1 MVSLSTSQN
10 KINGGLQSLFSYSAY
25 QILSC
30 IMHAWYLQEILL
42 NTCVLRNVS
51 YRKTCSNTLLN
62 IIYAS
67 ISFDKKVSGSL
78 SPCRLFYA
86 LTWKPAE
93 GSPREGK
100 KEQRG
105 GWFRWGGWG
114 WRQESCSTGISP
126 RIKLSLGL
134 FTLCLQGPIF
144 PHRDAKWG
152 FFLVC
157 YHFFKPSR
165 VTFTYLAHLKQ
176 EELTLSALQ
185 AGIFAFQVQNP
196 T

>member
-25 QILSC
+25 QIS
-30 IMHAWYLQEILL
+30 WYLQEILL

-86 LTWKPAE
+86 LTWKLAE

-105 GWFRWGGWG
+105 G
-114 WRQESCSTGISP
+114 
-126 RIKLSLGL
+126 
-134 FTLCLQGPIF
+134 
-144 PHRDAKWG
+144 
-152 FFLVC
+152 
-157 YHFFKPSR
+157 
-165 VTFTYLAHLKQ
+165 
-176 EELTLSALQ
+176 
-185 AGIFAFQVQNP
+185 
-196 T
+196 